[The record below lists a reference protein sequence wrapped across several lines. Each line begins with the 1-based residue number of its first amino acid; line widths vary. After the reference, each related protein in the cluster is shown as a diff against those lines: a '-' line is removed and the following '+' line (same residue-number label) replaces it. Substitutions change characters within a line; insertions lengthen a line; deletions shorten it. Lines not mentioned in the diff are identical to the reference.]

1 MLFTTVTEGACHRTD
16 ISVDNKVTIFIAPLK
31 IFKYHV
37 DDDKSDFDK
46 DDDDLIIVIQIMTT
60 QVMILLDLKC
70 AGRT

>member
-16 ISVDNKVTIFIAPLK
+16 ISVDNKVTIVIAPLK

-46 DDDDLIIVIQIMTT
+46 DDDDLIIIM
-60 QVMILLDLKC
+60 ISY
-70 AGRT
+70 R

>member
-16 ISVDNKVTIFIAPLK
+16 ISVDNKVTIVIAPLK

-46 DDDDLIIVIQIMTT
+46 DDGDLIIVIQIMT
-60 QVMILLDLKC
+60 MIKVDKMC
-70 AGRT
+70 ENG